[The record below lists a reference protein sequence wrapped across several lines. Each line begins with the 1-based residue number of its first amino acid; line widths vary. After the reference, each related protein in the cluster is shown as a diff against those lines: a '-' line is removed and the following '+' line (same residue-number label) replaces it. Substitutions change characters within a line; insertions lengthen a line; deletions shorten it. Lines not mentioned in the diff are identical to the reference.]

1 MDKVVDKSDIL
12 SYTLNVKG
20 EDKMIENKIIKLAK
34 INVILDL
41 QIYLLKEK
49 ERLEKE
55 IKEIENR

>member
-1 MDKVVDKSDIL
+1 
-12 SYTLNVKG
+12 
-20 EDKMIENKIIKLAK
+20 MIENKIIKLAK

-55 IKEIENR
+55 IKEIEKDENSNS